1 MKILAPPT
9 LIALLATAPLAA
21 SFTPATRT
29 FSARTVLA
37 SPLSKAATFP
47 KTVTPTTH
55 TTSLWSAEAAGD
67 APERRTGGGTATI
80 PQLIFNL
87 VKGIVGAGVLGLPA
101 GVVAYGNAPSA
112 AIPALGLIGV
122 IGMLSGYGFSLIGR
136 VCSYTDATTF
146 REAWSESV
154 SPETGWIPAWTVT
167 FKTCCAL
174 LAYSMILGD
183 TFSSLFAGAG
193 MAVSSTTSL
202 LGITGLV
209 LLPLCLL
216 RNLSAL
222 APVSLIG
229 SAGMVY
235 TAIAM
240 GIRYFGKAYAKGGQF
255 ANAVAPSLQPK
266 FGTVGANGVLSPQ
279 AAILVAMLS
288 TAFMAH
294 FNAPKFF
301 VELKDNTE
309 ARFNKLVGASFAI
322 SIAIFAA
329 VTSLGFLTFGG
340 ACSGVILNNY
350 ATTDTLMSVARS
362 AVAVSL
368 VGSFP
373 LAFTGARDGIF
384 DILQIK
390 DKSATKF
397 NGITLALLAAV
408 TAGALVI
415 PDVSFVLSFAGAT
428 LGNALIY
435 VYPAMMFRGAVKK
448 MTNASNGLKREVNFA
463 MANAGLGIGMGILG
477 AKMAI
482 KSLSL

>member
-1 MKILAPPT
+1 MKIPAAST
-9 LIALLATAPLAA
+9 LIALLASAPLAA

-29 FSARTVLA
+29 FSARPVISA
-37 SPLSKAATFP
+37 SPLSKAANFP
-47 KTVTPTTH
+47 KTVATPTTH
-55 TTSLWSAEAAGD
+55 TTSLWEAAEG
-67 APERRTGGGTATI
+67 APERATGGGTATI
-80 PQLIFNL
+80 PELIFNL

-112 AIPALGLIGV
+112 ALPALVLIGV
-122 IGMLSGYGFSLIGR
+122 IGLLSGYGFSLIGR
-136 VCSYTDATTF
+136 VCSYTDTTTF
-146 REAWSESV
+146 REAWSESL

-193 MAVSSTTSL
+193 MTVSSTTSL
-202 LGITGLV
+202 LGITGIV
-209 LLPLCLL
+209 LFPLCLL

-222 APVSLIG
+222 APVSLLG
-229 SAGMVY
+229 SAGMIY
-235 TAIAM
+235 TAVAM
-240 GIRYFGKAYAKGGQF
+240 GIRYVGGAYAKGGKF
-255 ANAVAPSLQPK
+255 ATAVAPSLQPK
-266 FGTVGANGVLSPQ
+266 FGKVGAEGVLSPQ

-322 SIAIFAA
+322 SIGIFAA

-350 ATTDTLMSVARS
+350 ATSDTLMSVARS
-362 AVAVSL
+362 AVAISL

-397 NGITLALLAAV
+397 NGITLALLTAITIAA
-408 TAGALVI
+408 LII

-435 VYPAMMFRGAVKK
+435 VFPALMFRGAVKK
-448 MTNASNGLKREVNFA
+448 MKNASDGLKREVNFA
-463 MANAGLGIGMGILG
+463 MAHAGLGVGFGILG

-482 KSLSL
+482 KSLTG